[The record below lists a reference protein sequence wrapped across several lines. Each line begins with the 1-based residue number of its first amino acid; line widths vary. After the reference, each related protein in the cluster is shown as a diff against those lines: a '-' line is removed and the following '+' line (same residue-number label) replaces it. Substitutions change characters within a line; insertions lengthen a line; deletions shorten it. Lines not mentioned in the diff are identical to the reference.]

1 MSKPNYFE
9 IAEEQKGN
17 GPISA
22 LYVFTEELTEAE
34 KELFDY
40 VKRDYFIDN
49 PGTVSGE
56 FSSVVGTYYTEDGET
71 T

>member
-1 MSKPNYFE
+1 MSKPDYFK

-17 GPISA
+17 GPIKN

-40 VKRDYFIDN
+40 VNREYFVDN
-49 PGTVSGE
+49 PGTVSGQ
-56 FSSVVGTYYTEDGET
+56 FSSVVGTYYTEEGSIS
-71 T
+71 